1 MKELLD
7 LIRAIIN
14 RVAVLEETM
23 NMRINANDVSYI
35 SNDTIKNSSSIA
47 TTEDAICEVTEDIE
61 QRISD
66 IEDAICELTEG

>member
-35 SNDTIKNSSSIA
+35 SNDTSKNSVSIA
-47 TTEDAICEVTEDIE
+47 TAEDAICEVTEDIE

>member
-14 RVAVLEETM
+14 RLAVLEETM

-35 SNDTIKNSSSIA
+35 SNDTIKNSGAIA
-47 TTEDAICEVTEDIE
+47 TTEDAICEVTEDME